1 MVAYTCSSYPNLK
14 ARASKVCMNAYNIYK
29 CLCTLAVCTCIPC
42 ILQVQNVNPTSMRGY
57 EADIGYSVKLQSL
70 TCCTVMIDMVF
81 QSMRGNILQTNENN
95 DFSKK
100 LQPFSF
106 SLSFKVSIGTIDEP
120 IAGVSNGN
128 K

>member
-1 MVAYTCSSYPNLK
+1 MH
-14 ARASKVCMNAYNIYK
+14 AYNYT
-29 CLCTLAVCTCIPC
+29 CLCTLAVCIPC
-42 ILQVQNVNPTSMRGY
+42 ILQVQDLTSMRGC

>member
-1 MVAYTCSSYPNLK
+1 MQDL
-14 ARASKVCMNAYNIYK
+14 
-29 CLCTLAVCTCIPC
+29 
-42 ILQVQNVNPTSMRGY
+42 TSIAMRGY

-120 IAGVSNGN
+120 IAGDINRERVMGINEAL
-128 K
+128 KVQ